1 LEYVKLDL
9 SGETAADQKVANCL
23 RGDIQGLEYVKLDL
37 SGETAADQKVA
48 NCLRDL
54 ITERTSPR
62 IG

>member
-1 LEYVKLDL
+1 
-9 SGETAADQKVANCL
+9 
-23 RGDIQGLEYVKLDL
+23 LEYVKLDL